1 MDNVILE
8 ALVRALA
15 VGTPLL
21 LACLGAIVNERG
33 GIVNLGVEGM
43 MAVGALGAFAVASS
57 APDANLW
64 LAVGAAM
71 LAGAALSALHAFATV
86 TLRANQ
92 FVSGLALALIGTGA
106 AGLLGKRYEGLPLF
120 NKVQDWHLGTFSISP
135 FTVAALLLAG
145 LLAFY
150 LNATR
155 GGLTLRSVGEN
166 PAAADVLGVN
176 VGLVRWLAVLGGG
189 ALCGLAG
196 AFLALSYRASWSDNM
211 TAGLGWIAVA
221 LVIFVG
227 WRPLRAILGSIFFG
241 FLYYLQFRL
250 QGNSPV
256 PPEVFSAMPFILVL
270 VVLALAGRRGQ
281 AGDAPAAL
289 GRVYVRGER

>member
-1 MDNVILE
+1 MDNLILE

-21 LACLGAIVNERG
+21 LACLGAILNERG
-33 GIVNLGVEGM
+33 GVVNLGVEGL
-43 MAVGALGAFAVASS
+43 MAVGALAAFAVASS
-57 APDANLW
+57 SPDANLW
-64 LAVGAAM
+64 VAVGASM
-71 LAGAALSALHAFATV
+71 LAGALLAALHAFATV

-106 AGLLGKRYEGLPLF
+106 AGLLGKKYEGLPLF
-120 NKVQDWHLGTFSISP
+120 NKVQDWHLGGFAISP
-135 FTVAALLLAG
+135 FTVAALLLAAG
-145 LLAFY
+145 LAFY
-150 LNATR
+150 LNSTR
-155 GGLTLRSVGEN
+155 SGLTLRSVGEN

-176 VGLVRWLAVLGGG
+176 VGLVRWLAVMAGG
-189 ALCGLAG
+189 ALAGLAG
-196 AFLALSYRASWSDNM
+196 AFLSLSYRASWSDNM
-211 TAGLGWIAVA
+211 TGGLGWIAVA

-250 QGNSPV
+250 QGNSPI
-256 PPEVFSAMPFILVL
+256 PPEVFSAMPFVLVL

-289 GRVYVRGER
+289 GRAYVRGER

>member
-1 MDNVILE
+1 MDNVLLE

-21 LACLGAIVNERG
+21 LACLGAIINERA
-33 GIVNLGVEGM
+33 GIVNLGVEGL
-43 MAVGALGAFAVASS
+43 MAVGALAAFAVASKS
-57 APDANLW
+57 PDASLW
-64 LAVGAAM
+64 AAVGGAM

-92 FVSGLALALIGTGA
+92 FVSGLALAMIGTGA
-106 AGLLGKRYEGLPLF
+106 AGLLGKKFEGLPLF
-120 NKVQDWHLGTFSISP
+120 NKVPDWNLGGFTLSP
-135 FTVAALLLAG
+135 FTLAALVLAG

-150 LNATR
+150 LNSTR

-176 VGLVRWLAVLGGG
+176 VGLVRWLAVMGGG
-189 ALCGLAG
+189 ALAGLAG
-196 AFLALSYRASWSDNM
+196 AFLALSYRASWADNM

-227 WRPLRAILGSIFFG
+227 WNPLRAVLGSVFFG

-250 QGNSPV
+250 QGNSPI

-281 AGDAPAAL
+281 AGNAPAAL